1 MNKMV
6 TGTIEAVT
14 VVAMTIAVFFTTIL
28 SLYASTPDCIRNH
41 RGFGAAG
48 IPFLAAVL
56 AAPSFLMVT
65 MSRRR
70 RSPEATLPNRLQ
82 GHSLVAIAVVAV
94 FFALHFLLCGPVMHL
109 GKHDCKLIP
118 WSP

>member
-6 TGTIEAVT
+6 TGTIEAVM
-14 VVAMTIAVFFTTIL
+14 VVAMTVAVFFATIL
-28 SLYASTPDCIRNH
+28 SLCASTPDCILNH

-65 MSRRR
+65 MSRRHK
-70 RSPEATLPNRLQ
+70 SPETTLSLRLKMH
-82 GHSLVAIAVVAV
+82 GLVAITVVVA